1 MLPQN
6 REEFG
11 EFFLRKKKERNFSRN
26 FEAVSPFCDSSP
38 KKRVKDWCPLSI
50 QSSHPQK

>member
-11 EFFLRKKKERNFSRN
+11 EFFLRKQKEGIFARN
-26 FEAVSPFCDSSP
+26 FEAVSPFCHSSP
-38 KKRVKDWCPLSI
+38 KKRVKDWFP
-50 QSSHPQK
+50 